1 MMKSKLNMRTYF
13 YSANT
18 LKTLVIG
25 LIILM
30 IPTLG
35 LSQTWSLEQCI
46 DTAQTYNKT
55 LQISKNNKTISDQKH
70 LEAKANLIPKI
81 NINAEYKY
89 YNDLPTQLMPQ
100 SAFGG
105 PEGVYKDTQFG
116 VPHNINSSIQMSVP
130 LYNPQIYGAIKTTK
144 IASELSELQV
154 QKTEEQLYY
163 DISNLYYNAQILIHQ
178 KAFADSN
185 LVNTNRLLNNLKL
198 LKEQLM
204 VKGTDVSKVQLQ
216 ADQLV
221 MQQQL
226 IQSNY
231 EQVVNALKFSM
242 GLSLE
247 KEIQIEAE
255 IKYESLSDYRNHS
268 TLDMQITSTY
278 NRILN
283 SDLKTLKNSRLPSVS
298 LYGAYGTTGFGYTEK
313 PNDFLDFYPLSFAG
327 IQIAYPLF
335 NGTVT
340 LKKIKQKNI
349 EIKNNELQ
357 LSLVEDQNSMQLKN
371 ARNQMLISVATIETS
386 SSQIQLAQSIYDQS
400 ILQQKE
406 GLATLSDVLLAD
418 SSLREAQQAYLT
430 AIINYLKADL
440 ELKKLSGNISVKNGE
455 KN

>member
-1 MMKSKLNMRTYF
+1 MMNSILNLRSRIK
-13 YSANT
+13 SANT
-18 LKTLVIG
+18 MKKILIGMITLT
-25 LIILM
+25 
-30 IPTLG
+30 IPFYG
-35 LSQTWSLEQCI
+35 QSQTLSLQQCI
-46 DTAQTYNKT
+46 DTAQAYNKT
-55 LQISKNNKTISDQKH
+55 LQISKNNLLISDQKH
-70 LEAKANLIPKI
+70 MEAKANLIPKVT
-81 NINAEYKY
+81 INAEYKY

-116 VPHNINSSIQMSVP
+116 VPHNINSTIQMSVP
-130 LYNPQIYGAIKTTK
+130 LYNPQIYGAIKTTE

-154 QKTEEQLYY
+154 QKTEEQLYF
-163 DISNLYYNAQILIHQ
+163 DISNLYYNAQILLHQ

-185 LVNTNRLLNNLKL
+185 LVNTNRLLKNLTL

-204 VKGTDVSKVQLQ
+204 VTGSDVSKVQLQ

-231 EQVVNALKFSM
+231 EQIINSLKFSM
-242 GLSLE
+242 GISLDE
-247 KEIQIEAE
+247 NIQIEPE
-255 IKYESLSDYRNHS
+255 IEYESISDYENHS
-268 TLDMQITSTY
+268 TLDMRITSTY

-283 SDLKTLKNSRLPSVS
+283 SDLKTLKNSRLPSLS

-327 IQIAYPLF
+327 LQIAYPLF

-340 LKKIKQKNI
+340 LKRIKQKNI

-357 LSLVEDQNSMQLKN
+357 LDLVKDQNSMLLKN
-371 ARNQMLISVATIETS
+371 ARNQKLISVATIETS
-386 SSQIQLAQSIYDQS
+386 SSQIQLAQSIYNQS
-400 ILQQKE
+400 IIQQKE
-406 GLATLSDVLLAD
+406 GIATLADVLLAD

-430 AIINYLKADL
+430 AVVNYLKADL
-440 ELKKLSGNISVKNGE
+440 ELKKLSGNISM
-455 KN
+455 

>member
-1 MMKSKLNMRTYF
+1 ML
-13 YSANT
+13 
-18 LKTLVIG
+18 LIG
-25 LIILM
+25 LIILI
-30 IPTLG
+30 IPTIG
-35 LSQTWSLEQCI
+35 QSQTWSLEQCI
-46 DTAQTYNKT
+46 DTAQAYNKT
-55 LQISKNNKTISDQKH
+55 LKISINNKAISDQKH
-70 LEAKANLIPKI
+70 MEAKANLIPKV
-81 NINAEYKY
+81 NVSAEYKY
-89 YNDLPTQLMPQ
+89 YSDLPTQLMPQ

-116 VPHNINSSIQMSVP
+116 VPHNINASIQMSLP

-154 QKTEEQLYY
+154 QKTEEQIYY

-178 KAFADSN
+178 KTFADSN
-185 LVNTNRLLNNLKL
+185 LVNTNRLLKNLKL
-198 LKEQLM
+198 LKEQMM

-231 EQVVNALKFSM
+231 EQVINALKFSM

-247 KEIQIEAE
+247 QNVDIASE
-255 IKYESLSDYRNHS
+255 IKYESLSDYQNRS

-298 LYGAYGTTGFGYTEK
+298 LYGVYGTTGFGYTEK

-335 NGTVT
+335 NGTIT
-340 LKKIKQKNI
+340 LKRIKQKNI

-357 LSLVEDQNSMQLKN
+357 LDLVKDQNSMQLKN
-371 ARNQMLISVATIETS
+371 ARNQKLISVATIETS
-386 SSQIQLAQSIYDQS
+386 SSQIKLAQSIYDQS

-406 GLATLSDVLLAD
+406 GIATLSDVLLAD

-440 ELKKLSGNISVKNGE
+440 ELKKLTGNISMKN
-455 KN
+455 

>member
-1 MMKSKLNMRTYF
+1 MMKSIINLRTRIRN
-13 YSANT
+13 ANT
-18 LKTLVIG
+18 KKKILIG
-25 LIILM
+25 LIALT
-30 IPTLG
+30 IPFYG
-35 LSQTWSLEQCI
+35 QSQTLSLEQCI
-46 DTAQTYNKT
+46 DTAQAYNKT

-70 LEAKANLIPKI
+70 LEAKANLIPKL
-81 NINAEYKY
+81 NISAEYKY

-154 QKTEEQLYY
+154 QKTEEQLFY

-185 LVNTNRLLNNLKL
+185 LVNTNRLLKNLEL

-204 VKGTDVSKVQLQ
+204 VKGSDVSKVQLQ

-247 KEIQIEAE
+247 KDIQIESE
-255 IKYESLSDYRNHS
+255 IKYESLSDYKNHS

-298 LYGAYGTTGFGYTEK
+298 LYGAYGTTGYGYAEK

-327 IQIAYPLF
+327 LQIAYPLF

-340 LKKIKQKNI
+340 LKRIKQKNI

-357 LSLVEDQNSMQLKN
+357 LSLVQDQNSMQLKN
-371 ARNQMLISVATIETS
+371 ARNQKLISVATIETS

-400 ILQQKE
+400 ILQQK
-406 GLATLSDVLLAD
+406 GGIATLSDVLLAD

-440 ELKKLSGNISVKNGE
+440 ELKKLSGNISMKN
-455 KN
+455 

>member
-1 MMKSKLNMRTYF
+1 MMKSIINLRTRKKN
-13 YSANT
+13 ANT
-18 LKTLVIG
+18 KKMILIG
-25 LIILM
+25 LIALS
-30 IPTLG
+30 IPFYG
-35 LSQTWSLEQCI
+35 QSQTLSLEQCI
-46 DTAQTYNKT
+46 DTAQAYNKT

-70 LEAKANLIPKI
+70 QEAKANLIPKL
-81 NINAEYKY
+81 NISAEYKY

-116 VPHNINSSIQMSVP
+116 VPHNINSSIQMTVP

-185 LVNTNRLLNNLKL
+185 LVNTNRLLKNLKL

-204 VKGTDVSKVQLQ
+204 VKGSDVSKVQLQ
-216 ADQLV
+216 ADQLL

-247 KEIQIEAE
+247 KDIQIESE
-255 IKYESLSDYRNHS
+255 IKYESLSDYKNHS

-298 LYGAYGTTGFGYTEK
+298 LYGAYGTTGYGYTEK

-327 IQIAYPLF
+327 LQIAYPLF

-340 LKKIKQKNI
+340 LKRIKQKNI

-357 LSLVEDQNSMQLKN
+357 LSLVQDQNSMQLKN
-371 ARNQMLISVATIETS
+371 ARNQKLISVATIETS

-400 ILQQKE
+400 ILQQK
-406 GLATLSDVLLAD
+406 GGIATLSDVLLAD

-440 ELKKLSGNISVKNGE
+440 ELKKLSGNISVKN
-455 KN
+455 